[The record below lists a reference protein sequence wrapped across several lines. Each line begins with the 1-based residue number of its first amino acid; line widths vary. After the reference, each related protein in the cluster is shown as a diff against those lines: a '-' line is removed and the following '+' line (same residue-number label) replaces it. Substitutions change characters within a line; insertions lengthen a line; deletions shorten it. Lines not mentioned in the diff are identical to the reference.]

1 MTSQQLQDRWDQA
14 TRIYPVQTFERAG
27 TTWRYRASGDGQ
39 HTLVALPGALGGA
52 GAYFVLMTELE
63 SRYRVLAIDIPD
75 TASIREVTDG
85 ILNVLNRERVERA
98 SFLGASF
105 GGLLVQAFAKSH
117 PERVARLILSQT
129 GSPGGIPPGK
139 GRFWARVVSMMPTGL
154 IRWLFARLIGVMVKR
169 MPGKDFWLPF
179 YTEEIKRLDRRG
191 LATRYLLTSDFVESY
206 DWTPEAADAWR
217 GPVTILSS
225 RKDAMVGN
233 KMRTAL
239 TALYPDA
246 DTHVFQ
252 SEGHGAY
259 VYDPVGFSQ
268 TVASAMEAQASA

>member
-63 SRYRVLAIDIPD
+63 SRHRVLAIDIPD

-85 ILNVLNRERVERA
+85 ILDVLNREGVERA